1 MTDRWIRV
9 SEAAR
14 QLGVCDDTV
23 YRLCRRGRL
32 GYYRDEDTGLWR
44 IDAASVTAYERA
56 RTVTALR
63 VTPQIEAVASRLPRV
78 LHPAPAAAP
87 ATRRGRAQ

>member
-1 MTDRWIRV
+1 MADRWIRV

-14 QLGVCDDTV
+14 RLGVCDQTI

-44 IDAASVTAYERA
+44 VDSASVTAYERA
-56 RTVTALR
+56 RTVTPLR
-63 VTPQIEAVASRLPRV
+63 VTDEINAVASRLRAV
-78 LHPAPAAAP
+78 
-87 ATRRGRAQ
+87 GR